1 MMNIQSKFSG
11 YDLYILTFINLKI
24 NDSFLKIV
32 LKLQIFIIIRL
43 EGVL

>member
-1 MMNIQSKFSG
+1 MNIQSKFSG
-11 YDLYILTFINLKI
+11 YDLYILTIIKI